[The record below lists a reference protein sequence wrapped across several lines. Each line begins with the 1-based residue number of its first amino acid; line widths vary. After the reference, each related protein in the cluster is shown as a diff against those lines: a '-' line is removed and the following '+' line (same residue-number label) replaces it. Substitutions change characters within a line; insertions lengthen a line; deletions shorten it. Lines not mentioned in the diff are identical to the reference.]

1 MRLCASRCLVL
12 ALASAV
18 VLAQVGCKR
27 LPFSGAGESEE
38 LPAGAVQ
45 VPSATPAPAP
55 TLATPPVAEPL
66 TVTPPVSPS
75 GQSAPM
81 SFAPIAKRVDASVV
95 TIMTTGEEDEVT
107 LFGRRRRETQGL
119 GTGFVVDKDGVI
131 LTNNHVVKGA
141 DQILVKLA
149 DERVFPAKVVGTD
162 PQTDVAVI
170 RIAQSGFTPLTLGDS
185 DRIEVGDWVVA
196 IGNPFGL
203 EHTVS
208 QGIVSGKG
216 RTKEEVP
223 LGDPTGFYDFLQT
236 DASINPG
243 NSGGPLLNLHGEV
256 IGINAAIHANATG
269 VGFAIPINMVKQLLP
284 MLLRDGQVSRSA
296 IGVRIADLKDLT
308 DDDKKELKITTDK
321 GAVIEYVA
329 GGGPADRAG
338 IAVGDVIT
346 AFDGKD
352 VARGKELQWMAS
364 TTGVGK
370 TVNIHFLREG
380 KPKDA
385 KVTLGILEAPT
396 PHHLPAAP

>member
-1 MRLCASRCLVL
+1 MNRLCRSALLLPLL
-12 ALASAV
+12 ALAACPNKDAGDDGGGTV
-18 VLAQVGCKR
+18 TTATLATVATTT
-27 LPFSGAGESEE
+27 PT
-38 LPAGAVQ
+38 
-45 VPSATPAPAP
+45 TPAPVLSGVQLAP
-55 TLATPPVAEPL
+55 L
-66 TVTPPVSPS
+66 
-75 GQSAPM
+75 
-81 SFAPIAKRVDASVV
+81 SFAPIAKQADPSVV
-95 TIMTTGEEDEVT
+95 TVNVIVSDVVENWA
-107 LFGRRRRETQGL
+107 GRKMRREGKGL
-119 GTGFVVDKDGVI
+119 GTGFIVDKDGTI
-131 LTNNHVVKGA
+131 LTNNHVVAEGGKEA
-141 DQILVKLA
+141 QSISVKLS
-149 DERVFPAKVVGTD
+149 DGKELPARLVGRDQPTD
-162 PQTDVAVI
+162 IAVI
-170 RIAQSGFTPLTLGDS
+170 HIDPKGLALRPLSLGDS
-185 DRIEVGDWVVA
+185 DSMEVGDWVVA

-396 PHHLPAAP
+396 PHHHPAAP